1 MKKGKR
7 KAAKPVHIYTYSA
20 LDVLMASA
28 TEPMPAEKRRH
39 QLTRMYEGLN
49 FLETAPSPTPDDW
62 CVCSDAVNL
71 METLVEMGAVEDSS
85 GLLMDA
91 ITALANAGRRHKAG
105 QTLRLD
111 ALGIKAVRCVLEDYA
126 DVIEQLPQ
134 RTIMQA
140 HRRTEK
146 RIHDI
151 LAGRKRPHD
160 VEIINPGET
169 P

>member
-1 MKKGKR
+1 MRKGKR
-7 KAAKPVHIYTYSA
+7 KAAKPVHVYTYSA

-28 TEPMPAEKRRH
+28 TEPMPTAKRLH
-39 QLTRMYEGLN
+39 QLTRMYEGLHA
-49 FLETAPSPTPDDW
+49 LETAPSPTPDDW

-71 METLVEMGAVEDSS
+71 LETMVEMGLVEDAS

-91 ITALANAGRRHKAG
+91 VTALANAGRRHKAG
-105 QTLRLD
+105 KPIRLD
-111 ALGIKAVRCVLEDYA
+111 ALGIKAVRGVLEDYA
-126 DVIEQLPQ
+126 AVIEQLPQ
-134 RTIMQA
+134 RTVMQA